1 MFFSFVDLVRLN
13 IVELTGIL
21 AIISWVGVADE
32 HAIVRS
38 AFVDRDRE
46 LALTMMPIL

>member
-21 AIISWVGVADE
+21 AIISVGLEWQMNTPLFVRRSLI
-32 HAIVRS
+32 AI
-38 AFVDRDRE
+38 E
-46 LALTMMPIL
+46 NWL